1 MPYVLTV
8 PYTPEYMSV
17 EYVWAKMK
25 YSFRKILTEMKIK
38 NHDRFDMFK
47 LLKKV
52 RRTITEEDIVNSGA
66 NAFRKIF
73 KENLTG

>member
-1 MPYVLTV
+1 
-8 PYTPEYMSV
+8 
-17 EYVWAKMK
+17 
-25 YSFRKILTEMKIK
+25 MKIK

-47 LLKKV
+47 LLRKV